1 MPIRLRA
8 FERGQVSNGRESM
21 KRDYSLL
28 FGALAVVGLVA
39 SSATTAAY
47 PERPIRFI
55 IPSAPGN
62 SGDISAR
69 IIIAQLSKQLGQP
82 IVADNRPGAS
92 GSIAMDIV
100 AKAPPD
106 GYTIVVGNL
115 LTLAVNRSVLP
126 SLPYDPDKLQAV
138 VHFTYVPL
146 LLAVTLS
153 LPVKSVQ
160 ELVDLARKNPGKLLF
175 ASSGNATTT
184 HVSAELFKMMT
195 GTNMVHVPF
204 RGSVVALADLTA
216 GRVNLMFDNIP
227 SVGPQVKAAKV
238 RGLAVTTA
246 KRVPAYSEL
255 PTVAESGVPGYEV
268 MGWGGLIVP
277 GATPKSIAA
286 RLNRESNEAL
296 ALPQIS
302 EKLTALGSEVG
313 GGTPERF
320 AELIR
325 SETVKWRNVVKR
337 AGIKID

>member
-1 MPIRLRA
+1 
-8 FERGQVSNGRESM
+8 M

-82 IVADNRPGAS
+82 TVADNRPGAS

>member
-1 MPIRLRA
+1 
-8 FERGQVSNGRESM
+8 M

-69 IIIAQLSKQLGQP
+69 IIIAQLSKQLGQS

-160 ELVDLARKNPGKLLF
+160 ELIDLAHKNPGKLLF

-227 SVGPQVKAAKV
+227 SVGPQVKAGKV

-255 PTVAESGVPGYEV
+255 PTVAESGVPGYDV

-277 GATPKSIAA
+277 GATPKSITA

-296 ALPQIS
+296 ALPQIA
-302 EKLTALGSEVG
+302 EKLTALGSEVA
-313 GGTPERF
+313 GGTPQQF
-320 AELIR
+320 TELIR
-325 SETVKWRNVVKR
+325 NETIKWRDVVKR

>member
-1 MPIRLRA
+1 
-8 FERGQVSNGRESM
+8 M